1 MVILRAGSA
10 ERNDFRGISSALASG
25 IPRFIALSP
34 ATTMALHLPV
44 SSHKL
49 HDRNK
54 HKETTMNDTL
64 TLTGLVATTPR
75 RVTTGN
81 GLDIASFRMA
91 STQRHYDRTAQKWI
105 DSETNWYTVTAFRT
119 LAVNIYNSINKGDR
133 VIVTGALQ
141 IREWNTADKS
151 GTQIEIHADTIG
163 HDLSWGT
170 STFSRTHSAATAADV
185 SSDTETTSPVTEN
198 ELA

>member
-1 MVILRAGSA
+1 
-10 ERNDFRGISSALASG
+10 
-25 IPRFIALSP
+25 
-34 ATTMALHLPV
+34 
-44 SSHKL
+44 
-49 HDRNK
+49 
-54 HKETTMNDTL
+54 MNDTL

-119 LAVNIYNSINKGDR
+119 LAVNIYNSLNKGDR
-133 VIVTGALQ
+133 VIVSGALQ

-170 STFSRTHSAATAADV
+170 STFSRTHSAATAADA
-185 SSDTETTSPVTEN
+185 SPDTETTSPATEN